1 MTSSGIIVLL
11 GFLGTLNFPRAHSV
25 VSQSVDARPT
35 VIQQQPE
42 NRDETV
48 KTFIGTIVKDG
59 DNYVLSD
66 DTRKVWYELDDQQTV
81 SKFNGK
87 KVKVAGRLD
96 ATRNL
101 IRIQSIEEA
110 AT

>member
-1 MTSSGIIVLL
+1 MNSSGIIVLL
-11 GFLGTLNFPRAHSV
+11 GFLGIANPSWVYPTASRLLQA
-25 VSQSVDARPT
+25 QLT
-35 VIQQQPE
+35 VIQQPE
-42 NRDETV
+42 NRDEAV
-48 KTFIGTIVKDG
+48 KTFVGTIVKDG
-59 DNYVLSD
+59 DKYVLSD

-101 IRIQSIEEA
+101 IRIQSIEQA